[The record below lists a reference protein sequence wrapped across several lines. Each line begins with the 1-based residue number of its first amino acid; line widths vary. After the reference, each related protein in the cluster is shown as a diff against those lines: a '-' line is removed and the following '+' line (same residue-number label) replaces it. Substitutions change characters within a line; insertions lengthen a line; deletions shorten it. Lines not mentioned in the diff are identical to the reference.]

1 MNRLL
6 EGLRVVESVAFV
18 AAPLGGLTLSQM
30 GADVIRIDP
39 IGGGLDSQRWPLS
52 QSGQS
57 LYWAG
62 LNKSK
67 RSICIDLRQPEGRE
81 LAQELITAPGAD
93 AGILLSNFPAR
104 GWLAYDDLAQRR
116 DDLIMVNIVG
126 NPDGSTALDYT
137 VNCAVGL
144 PQITGSGHD
153 EAPVNHVLPAWDISA
168 GLTAAVAILAAERH
182 RRLTGDGQYVRL
194 SLADVALAMVGH
206 LGFIAEADHGRSQ
219 RRAHGNHLFGAFGR
233 DFATIDGRRIMIVA
247 ISPRQWRNLCDATG
261 LAEKMAL
268 LEQAFEANFEHEGDR
283 FEARDAIAS
292 LIETWCETRS
302 LVQIGELFD
311 AAGVC
316 WGPYQSFR
324 QLLDEDAR
332 CSAENPLFEL
342 VEHPGVGQYLMPGST
357 ADFSAAPRVSMKA
370 ATQMGQHTDEVLSE
384 ILRLSDA
391 EIGRLHDSQIVAAA

>member
-81 LAQELITAPGAD
+81 LAQEIITAPGAD

-342 VEHPGVGQYLMPGST
+342 VEPPGVGQ
-357 ADFSAAPRVSMKA
+357 
-370 ATQMGQHTDEVLSE
+370 
-384 ILRLSDA
+384 
-391 EIGRLHDSQIVAAA
+391 

>member
-81 LAQELITAPGAD
+81 LAQEIITAPGAD

-182 RRLTGDGQYVRL
+182 RR
-194 SLADVALAMVGH
+194 
-206 LGFIAEADHGRSQ
+206 
-219 RRAHGNHLFGAFGR
+219 
-233 DFATIDGRRIMIVA
+233 
-247 ISPRQWRNLCDATG
+247 
-261 LAEKMAL
+261 
-268 LEQAFEANFEHEGDR
+268 
-283 FEARDAIAS
+283 
-292 LIETWCETRS
+292 
-302 LVQIGELFD
+302 
-311 AAGVC
+311 
-316 WGPYQSFR
+316 
-324 QLLDEDAR
+324 
-332 CSAENPLFEL
+332 
-342 VEHPGVGQYLMPGST
+342 
-357 ADFSAAPRVSMKA
+357 
-370 ATQMGQHTDEVLSE
+370 
-384 ILRLSDA
+384 
-391 EIGRLHDSQIVAAA
+391 